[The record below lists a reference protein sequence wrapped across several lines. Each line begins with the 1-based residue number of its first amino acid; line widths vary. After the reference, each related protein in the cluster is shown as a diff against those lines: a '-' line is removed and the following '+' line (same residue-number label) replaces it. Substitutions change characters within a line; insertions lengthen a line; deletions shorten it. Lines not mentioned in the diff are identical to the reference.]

1 MAQKRNKRRNNTRK
15 KNNDG
20 ILGPLIGLLF
30 GSSTVA
36 LLLLVVL
43 FAQTL
48 GKASNQ
54 NGVQQG
60 NGSGKHHSVDE
71 EYINIDADSFR
82 GYVGQRQRTCLQRS
96 RNGHAGGYLPDT
108 CS

>member
-36 LLLLVVL
+36 LLLLVVFICTDTWKSL
-43 FAQTL
+43 KSKWCTAGQWF
-48 GKASNQ
+48 GKASQ
-54 NGVQQG
+54 CG
-60 NGSGKHHSVDE
+60 
-71 EYINIDADSFR
+71 
-82 GYVGQRQRTCLQRS
+82 
-96 RNGHAGGYLPDT
+96 
-108 CS
+108 

>member
-54 NGVQQG
+54 MVY
-60 NGSGKHHSVDE
+60 SRAMVRESITVWMR
-71 EYINIDADSFR
+71 NI
-82 GYVGQRQRTCLQRS
+82 
-96 RNGHAGGYLPDT
+96 
-108 CS
+108 

>member
-1 MAQKRNKRRNNTRK
+1 MAQKRNKRRNTARK

-60 NGSGKHHSVDE
+60 NGPGKHHSADE
-71 EYINIDADSFR
+71 EYMQIHSGAMWDSRIPCHFLPIR
-82 GYVGQRQRTCLQRS
+82 LIWWRQ
-96 RNGHAGGYLPDT
+96 
-108 CS
+108 